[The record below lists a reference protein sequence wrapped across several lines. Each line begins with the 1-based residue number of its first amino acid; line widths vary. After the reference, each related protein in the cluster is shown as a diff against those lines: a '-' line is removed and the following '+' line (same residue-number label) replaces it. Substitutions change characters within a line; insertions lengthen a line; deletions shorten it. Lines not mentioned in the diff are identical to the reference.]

1 MASVGVL
8 GPVFLGF
15 LAYARSNFAP
25 ERNARVHLRF
35 HQLRGKHKA
44 EIGVLFFGQQVGAK
58 FDGLGILG
66 DDNAI
71 LDGPVV
77 FKAFPP

>member
-8 GPVFLGF
+8 SPVLLGF

-25 ERNARVHLRF
+25 ERNSRMHLRF
-35 HQLRGKHKA
+35 YQLRGKHQA
-44 EIGVLFFGQQVGAK
+44 EISVLFLGQQVGAE

-66 DDNAI
+66 DDNAV
-71 LDGPVV
+71 LD
-77 FKAFPP
+77 